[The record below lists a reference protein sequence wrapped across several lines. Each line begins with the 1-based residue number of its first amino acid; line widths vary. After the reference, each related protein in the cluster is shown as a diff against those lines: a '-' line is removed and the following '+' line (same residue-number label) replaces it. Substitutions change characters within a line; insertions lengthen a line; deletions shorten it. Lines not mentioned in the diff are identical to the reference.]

1 MSDSKKQKTA
11 EDQRA
16 QDDQPAA
23 ESPGHGTMTT
33 QATSG
38 ISDFA
43 NMYKFRNGKG
53 DVLQT
58 PKKSSIARAQALLAP
73 SSPCHL
79 TITGWNWPVAA
90 VVSRRTMCR
99 PKCAFAAFTKKSH
112 NSCAGPAGSVA
123 TEICCAAGHRDRYR
137 ISSSA
142 TCRCSAQHL
151 DYKHSGEKTMY
162 RRVTQTDKACL
173 S

>member
-16 QDDQPAA
+16 QHDQPAA
-23 ESPGHGTMTT
+23 ESRQHGTMST
-33 QATSG
+33 QTTSG

-79 TITGWNWPVAA
+79 TITGSNWPVAA
-90 VVSRRTMCR
+90 VVSRRAMCR
-99 PKCAFAAFTKKSH
+99 RKCAFSAFIQKSH
-112 NSCAGPAGSVA
+112 NSCARPAGLAA
-123 TEICCAAGHRDRYR
+123 TKICCAAGYRNRCR
-137 ISSSA
+137 ISFSA
-142 TCRCSAQHL
+142 TWVGELR
-151 DYKHSGEKTMY
+151 YHSGCCAYLT
-162 RRVTQTDKACL
+162 
-173 S
+173 SPF